1 VPYATTFAQTES
13 AASVGGDLYQG
24 VTRPD
29 GSLALAL
36 GDVSGKGVGASLI
49 MALATGMLRLLH
61 DLGQPLSD
69 ILPTL
74 HNQLLNYSPGNKYLT
89 LGATVLYPDGRLEL
103 ANAGHC
109 APALV
114 RASGE
119 VEMLDSGG
127 PVLGL
132 LPFGSWDVQT
142 LQLSPGDALVI
153 YSDGVSESTSY
164 KGEDFGPKGV
174 ADTLATV
181 AGAPPAEMAAVLLE
195 ASVSFRDGRPAGD
208 DVTLLVVRYEGQQG

>member
-1 VPYATTFAQTES
+1 
-13 AASVGGDLYQG
+13 
-24 VTRPD
+24 
-29 GSLALAL
+29 
-36 GDVSGKGVGASLI
+36 VGASLI

-61 DLGQPLSD
+61 DLGQPLSQ

-109 APALV
+109 PPALV
-114 RASGE
+114 RKSGE
-119 VEMLDSGG
+119 VTMLDSGG

-132 LPFGSWDVQT
+132 LPFGSWDVET
-142 LQLSPGDALVI
+142 LHLAPGDALVI

-164 KGEDFGPKGV
+164 TGEDFGSKGV
-174 ADTLATV
+174 SATLSAV
-181 AGAPPAEMAAVLLE
+181 AGGTPTEMAQALLE
-195 ASVSFRDGRPAGD
+195 ASVNFRDGRPAGD
-208 DVTLLVVRYEGQQG
+208 DVSLLVVRYEGDSKA